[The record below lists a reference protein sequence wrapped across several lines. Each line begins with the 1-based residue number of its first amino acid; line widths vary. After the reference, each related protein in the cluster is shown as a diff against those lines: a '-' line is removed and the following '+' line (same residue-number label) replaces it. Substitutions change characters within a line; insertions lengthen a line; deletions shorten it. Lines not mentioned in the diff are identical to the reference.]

1 MGPTFKKF
9 WHSYRTASFLGRQGR
24 NVAWDYVLERMNR
37 DFKQFLGCYVTEARL
52 ESFAQM
58 LNGLKHVKRMV
69 SNTWGLDRFDAEYEY
84 SHVLDSDVSNLVFEI
99 KEALGRSAQEIEQRG
114 VVGVGG
120 GGEPDL
126 NHNPFNTNRRATTMP
141 WTKVEDD
148 GLRDL
153 EAFVRRHCTMLAR

>member
-1 MGPTFKKF
+1 
-9 WHSYRTASFLGRQGR
+9 
-24 NVAWDYVLERMNR
+24 MNR

-84 SHVLDSDVSNLVFEI
+84 SHVLNSDVANLVFEI
-99 KEALGRSAQEIEQRG
+99 KEALGRSAREIEQRG
-114 VVGVGG
+114 A
-120 GGEPDL
+120 PDL